1 MNLFKAVLV
10 INLCLLAAC
19 QGPAMSPAAEEEPID
34 QSKNGAVATQDPA
47 LDTRPASLVGQSSK
61 CPPDSTPFNLAP
73 WLGADITIA
82 CGLRSERKYVNQAG
96 IPRLQITYE
105 YTAGTAQEEL
115 DALGSALKAAGF
127 SEKVG
132 SDAQANQRVYLKQG
146 LDNVNV
152 WANPVRKPDFK
163 DPQANGAIGIDMSD
177 IAPSTPTASPN

>member
-73 WLGADITIA
+73 WLDADMTIA
-82 CGLRSERKYVNQAG
+82 CGLRSQRRYVTQAG
-96 IPRLQITYE
+96 IPRFQITYE
-105 YTAGTAQEEL
+105 YTVGSAQEEL

-127 SEKVG
+127 SEKLYF
-132 SDAQANQRVYLKQG
+132 DEETPQRVYSKQG
-146 LDNVNV
+146 IDSVNV
-152 WANPVRKPDFK
+152 WANPERKPDFK
-163 DPQANGAIGIDMSD
+163 DPKANGTIGIDMTD
-177 IAPSTPTASPN
+177 IDLVAPTTSAN